1 MLATAARVLLIEDD
15 PSLRRVV
22 ELNLAA
28 RGYEVDVAASGSAA
42 LELTERR
49 PDLVVADLGLPDMD
63 GIDLITRLR
72 TSLSTPILVVSARE
86 AQTGKALALM
96 AGADGYLAKPFGID
110 QLVRLVRS
118 VLSPQEPPKGG
129 PLRSSA

>member
-72 TSLSTPILVVSARE
+72 TSVSTPILVVSARG
-86 AQTGKALALM
+86 AQTGKALALA

-118 VLSPQEPPKGG
+118 VLSTQEPPNGD